1 MVTSTQNR
9 VRPPG
14 SADPE
19 TDRTSWN
26 KPNLTPRAQDE
37 DSQPTSNFVYAILAL
52 AVIVG
57 AYLLYSYQWPTT
69 TSGTTPITKTDVVPP
84 VAAPDQAPAASTTV
98 APLPDAP
105 AATPKAANPP
115 ATGTATP
122 PATTT
127 TP

>member
-1 MVTSTQNR
+1 MLLLAIDMNTANKRRQSQRVPRWHRQN
-9 VRPPG
+9 
-14 SADPE
+14 S
-19 TDRTSWN
+19 
-26 KPNLTPRAQDE
+26 
-37 DSQPTSNFVYAILAL
+37 I
-52 AVIVG
+52 I
-57 AYLLYSYQWPTT
+57 
-69 TSGTTPITKTDVVPP
+69 KTDVVPP